1 MAVLV
6 EAISVIVRADS
17 IAEKFPGGWE
27 RFRGECPNNTLCAD
41 GELVR
46 VGFMAPHDVKPF
58 IDHLSTHG
66 LTYLADGVAQ
76 DIVVADQQ
84 RGLAVPCDWAEFGRV
99 DLHGKSGKQVT
110 ACRLTGST
118 VTELVTPDGWLYDGS
133 ISSQFMFVETGWV
146 PEFMDFLRHENGLD
160 VYRDL
165 KTGKE
170 VYVGRANA
178 SPET

>member
-1 MAVLV
+1 
-6 EAISVIVRADS
+6 
-17 IAEKFPGGWE
+17 
-27 RFRGECPNNTLCAD
+27 
-41 GELVR
+41 
-46 VGFMAPHDVKPF
+46 MAPHDVKPF

-99 DLHGKSGKQVT
+99 DFRGERGKQVA

-118 VTELVTPDGWLYDGS
+118 VTELVTPDGWAYDGS
-133 ISSQFMFVETGWV
+133 ISSQLIFVESGWV
-146 PEFMDFLRHENGLD
+146 PEFMDFLRTENGLD

-165 KTGKE
+165 QTGKTL
-170 VYVGRANA
+170 YVGRTNA
-178 SPET
+178 